1 MKKNY
6 FTMFTHDRKILVYSF
21 YFIYYQMFSKNGGK
35 RDSEVIKIG
44 EEIKQLT
51 RIKALLSCPPGLP

>member
-21 YFIYYQMFSKNGGK
+21 ISFTIKCFPKMGGK
-35 RDSEVIKIG
+35 GTQKSL
-44 EEIKQLT
+44 KQE
-51 RIKALLSCPPGLP
+51 RK